1 MEKIGAEQETVKKEN
16 EKTNFTWVEEY
27 PTILEIVN
35 EYYSTC
41 R

>member
-1 MEKIGAEQETVKKEN
+1 MEKIGAEQETVKRKR
-16 EKTNFTWVEEY
+16 KTNFTWVEEY
-27 PTILEIVN
+27 PTILDIVN